1 MAWNSLNNKDNG
13 HSVGL
18 AYLTDVVADEGIRSI
33 VPGEGIGV
41 NNTNPLNP
49 TVSNTGVVELTF
61 GATQY
66 VGSIVVQPQDGI
78 GINFINDTTVGI
90 SNEGVLSLDG
100 LAGALT
106 FSSSDDSIN
115 INPSGTIIDLTSNGG
130 GGGGV
135 SSLSDGT
142 TALTGAITL
151 IGEGCSITA
160 TADPSPAITI
170 SIPVPPP
177 SGVVAITIDSGSA
190 SKTGTVDLASG
201 NGIALTVGGGNG
213 YGISNTGVLSLNGV
227 AGAMN
232 LTSGGTITFTPNV
245 GANTLSLDA
254 SPAVAGVSSVS
265 DGTNVATGAVKI
277 VAGEGIETVYDA
289 GSNTF
294 TLSSDPFVGIYYLT
308 TAQNL
313 TAVGLPWINNVVNL
327 TTDPQSDVA
336 VISYDAP
343 TGTWTVIKEGVYF
356 LNFSAGIIQ
365 NDATWTLGSFCQCFI
380 VITSGAT
387 QLNFCNSLTPS
398 QTSGVGSFN
407 GQVFGYI
414 PLSAGTTITCGFQWY
429 LTAVGA
435 TVAQFQPRTNGVNN
449 GTNFNWVYIR
459 PFL

>member
-18 AYLTDVVADEGIRSI
+18 AYLSDIVVVGGIQSV
-33 VPGEGIGV
+33 VPGTGIGV
-41 NNTNPLNP
+41 DNTNILNP
-49 TVSNTGVVELTF
+49 VVSNTGVLSVKAFGEAELT
-61 GATQY
+61 GDIELKAGSNITLTQTDQTITIASTTPPEA
-66 VGSIVVQPQDGI
+66 GVV
-78 GINFINDTTVGI
+78 
-90 SNEGVLSLDG
+90 SLQG
-100 LAGALT
+100 LTGALT

-115 INPSGTIIDLTSNGG
+115 INQEVGGTVIDLTSNGVPPV
-130 GGGGV
+130 GGV

-160 TADPSPAITI
+160 STDPSPAITI
-170 SIPVPPP
+170 SVVPVET
-177 SGVVAITIDSGSA
+177 GVSAITINGGSA
-190 SKTGTVDLASG
+190 SLTGVVDFAQG
-201 NGIALTVGGGNG
+201 TGIAITAGAGA
-213 YGISNTGVLSLNGV
+213 YGIANDGVL
-227 AGAMN
+227 
-232 LTSGGTITFTPNV
+232 
-245 GANTLSLDA
+245 
-254 SPAVAGVSSVS
+254 SVS
-265 DGTNVATGAVKI
+265 DGANALTGAVSLI
-277 VAGEGIETVYDA
+277 AGEGIEFIT
-289 GSNTF
+289 NTEAKSI
-294 TLSSDPFVGIYYLT
+294 TISSDPFVGIYYLT

-313 TAVGLPWINNVVNL
+313 TAVGTPWINNVVNL
-327 TTDPQSDVA
+327 TPDPQSDVA

-398 QTSGVGSFN
+398 QTSGVSTFN

-414 PLSAGTTITCGFQWY
+414 PLSVGTTITCGFQWY

-435 TVAQFQPRTNGVNN
+435 TPAQFQPRTNGVNN
-449 GTNFNWVYIR
+449 GTNFNWVYVR